1 MCFEC
6 FGAKPLEM
14 ATNSHNQN
22 GASLHNRERLGATDE
37 QNPTTFADETKDARR
52 ACSLVCAS
60 MWLRRHKVLRA
71 LLLFA
76 FALTC
81 LSLAGHVEPVLG
93 NTDGV
98 TSIFR
103 PLSQPAQEIKET
115 SLLVL
120 AICGSIFV
128 VVAGLLVYAIVR
140 FRHRA
145 GDELSE
151 PPQVYG
157 SNQIEI
163 AWTILPLLIV
173 FVLIL
178 VTSRTIADIQNRKP
192 PPTAVKATVIGH
204 QWWWEIRY
212 PELGIVTANELHVPA
227 SDGRGSRPTFL
238 KLQSADVAHSFWV
251 PLLAGKT
258 DLIPNRE
265 NLMWIEPTKPGTYR
279 GNCAEYCGTQH
290 ARMLI
295 RVVVQPPD
303 EFERW
308 AREQQQLAATD
319 TSATAGRT
327 VFFAN
332 SCVNCHTIGG
342 TSAQGKFGP
351 DLTHLMSRETLA
363 AGAASN
369 TPDNLRLWVRDPQ
382 KIKVGCLMPNMQL
395 TNEEVNQVV
404 AYLQTLE

>member
-1 MCFEC
+1 M
-6 FGAKPLEM
+6 
-14 ATNSHNQN
+14 
-22 GASLHNRERLGATDE
+22 RL
-37 QNPTTFADETKDARR
+37 R
-52 ACSLVCAS
+52 LY
-60 MWLRRHKVLRA
+60 RHRKMLRA

-76 FALTC
+76 FVLTC
-81 LSLAGHVEPVLG
+81 AVFVGHVEPVLA

-98 TSIFR
+98 TSIFH
-103 PLSQPAQEIKET
+103 PLSQPAQEIKEL

-120 AICGSIFV
+120 AICGAIFV
-128 VVAGLLVYAIVR
+128 VVAGLLVYAIIR

-145 GDELSE
+145 GDEASE

-157 SNQIEI
+157 SNQIEL

-178 VTSRTIADIQNRKP
+178 VTSRTIADIQNRKAP
-192 PPTAVKATVIGH
+192 PSAVHATVIGH

-212 PELGIVTANELHVPA
+212 PELGIVTANELHVPT
-227 SDGRGSRPTFL
+227 SDGGGSRPTFI

-265 NLMWIEPTKPGTYR
+265 NLMWIAPTRPGIYP

-303 EFERW
+303 EFQQWVRD
-308 AREQQQLAATD
+308 QQQSAAIE
-319 TSATAGRT
+319 TSAAEGRKT
-327 VFFAN
+327 FFAN
-332 SCVNCHTIGG
+332 SCVNCHTISA
-342 TSAQGKFGP
+342 TPAQGKFGP
-351 DLTHLMSRETLA
+351 DLTHLMSRTTLA
-363 AGAASN
+363 AGAAPN
-369 TPDNLRLWVRDPQ
+369 TPESLRKWIRDPQ
-382 KIKVGCLMPNMQL
+382 RIKVGSLMPNMQL
-395 TNEEVNQVV
+395 TDAEVDQVV
-404 AYLQTLE
+404 AYLQTLK

>member
-1 MCFEC
+1 MR
-6 FGAKPLEM
+6 P
-14 ATNSHNQN
+14 
-22 GASLHNRERLGATDE
+22 RLY
-37 QNPTTFADETKDARR
+37 
-52 ACSLVCAS
+52 
-60 MWLRRHKVLRA
+60 RHHSTLRA

-76 FALTC
+76 FAFVC
-81 LSLAGHVEPVLG
+81 VVFAGHVEPVVG

-115 SLLVL
+115 SALVL
-120 AICGSIFV
+120 VITGVIFV

-140 FRHRA
+140 FRHRP

-157 SNQIEI
+157 SNQIEL
-163 AWTILPLLIV
+163 AWTVLPILIV

-178 VTSRTIADIQNRKP
+178 VTSRTIADIQNRKA
-192 PPTAVKATVIGH
+192 PPTAVHATVVGH

-227 SDGRGSRPTFL
+227 SDGNRRQPTFL
-238 KLQSADVAHSFWV
+238 KLQSADVAHSYWV
-251 PLLAGKT
+251 PQLAGKT

-265 NLMWIEPTKPGTYR
+265 NLMWIEPTNPGTYL

-295 RVVVQPPD
+295 RVIVDPPD

-308 AREQQQLAATD
+308 VREQQLPAAVETN
-319 TSATAGRT
+319 AAEGRKA
-327 VFFAN
+327 FFGN
-332 SCVNCHTIGG
+332 SCVKCHTIAG

-363 AGAASN
+363 AGAAPNSP
-369 TPDNLRLWVRDPQ
+369 TSLRLWVRDPQ
-382 KIKVGCLMPNMQL
+382 KAKVGCLMPNMQL
-395 TNEEVNQVV
+395 TDQQVDQIT
-404 AYLQTLE
+404 AYLQTLK

>member
-1 MCFEC
+1 M
-6 FGAKPLEM
+6 G
-14 ATNSHNQN
+14 
-22 GASLHNRERLGATDE
+22 
-37 QNPTTFADETKDARR
+37 
-52 ACSLVCAS
+52 
-60 MWLRRHKVLRA
+60 LRA
-71 LLLFA
+71 FITTARYLLRA
-76 FALTC
+76 VMPFALAMC
-81 LSLAGHVEPVLG
+81 IISFGHIEPAFG
-93 NTDGV
+93 KNEGV
-98 TSIFR
+98 TNIFG

-115 SLLVL
+115 SFLVL
-120 AICGSIFV
+120 AVCAVIFIIV
-128 VVAGLLVYAIVR
+128 GGLLIYSIVR

-145 GDELSE
+145 GDEASE

-157 SNQIEI
+157 SNQIEL
-163 AWTILPLLIV
+163 AWTVLPILIV

-192 PPTAVKATVIGH
+192 PAGAVQVTVVGH

-227 SDGRGSRPTFL
+227 STGDSRQPTFL

-251 PLLAGKT
+251 PQLAGKT

-265 NLMWIEPTKPGTYR
+265 NRMWIEPTNPGTYL

-295 RVVVQPPD
+295 RIVVQSPD
-303 EFERW
+303 EFDRW
-308 AREQQQLAATD
+308 VRDQQQATSVATNAAE
-319 TSATAGRT
+319 GRKA
-327 VFFAN
+327 FFAN
-332 SCVNCHTIGG
+332 SCVNCHTIRG

-363 AGAASN
+363 AGAVSN
-369 TPDNLRLWVRDPQ
+369 TADKLRLWVRDPQ

-395 TNEEVNQVV
+395 TDQEVDQIV
-404 AYLQTLE
+404 AYLQTLK